1 MLDNLLKRPR
11 LQVEPEELTRQ
22 RVRLLPP
29 YKVVLFNDDYNEMD
43 YVVAVLLR
51 LINHLTPLE
60 AIQIM
65 LTAHLAG
72 SAVVVICPKEVAEYY
87 QERLLSCGLTATI
100 EPD

>member
-1 MLDNLLKRPR
+1 MPDEHWKRPR
-11 LQVEPEELTRQ
+11 LQVEPDELTRQ
-22 RVRLLPP
+22 RARLLPP
-29 YKVVLFNDDYNEMD
+29 YKVVLFDDDYNEMD

-51 LINHLTPLE
+51 LINHLTPPE

-65 LTAHLAG
+65 LTAHLTG

>member
-1 MLDNLLKRPR
+1 M
-11 LQVEPEELTRQ
+11 E
-22 RVRLLPP
+22 
-29 YKVVLFNDDYNEMD
+29 
-43 YVVAVLLR
+43 YVVAVLIR
-51 LINHLTPLE
+51 LIDHRTPPE

-65 LTAHLAG
+65 LAAHPTG